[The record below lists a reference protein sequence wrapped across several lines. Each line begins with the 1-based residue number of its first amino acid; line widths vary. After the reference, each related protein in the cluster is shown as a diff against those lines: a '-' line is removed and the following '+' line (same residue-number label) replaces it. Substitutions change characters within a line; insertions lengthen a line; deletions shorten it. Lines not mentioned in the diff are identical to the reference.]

1 MGFSLAKLLLTF
13 KTVYMHIEENFTQDQ
28 QVDLQTGKDIATIF
42 EEGKF
47 SQQKEDRNVF
57 KKVLEI
63 IRRNDLAKKF

>member
-13 KTVYMHIEENFTQDQ
+13 KTVYKHTEENFTQDQ
-28 QVDLQTGKDIATIF
+28 QVDLQTGKDIATIL

-47 SQQKEDRNVF
+47 LQQKEDRNVF

>member
-1 MGFSLAKLLLTF
+1 
-13 KTVYMHIEENFTQDQ
+13 MHIEESFTQDQ
-28 QVDLQTGKDIATIF
+28 LVDLQTGKDIATIL
-42 EEGKF
+42 EKAKF

>member
-13 KTVYMHIEENFTQDQ
+13 KTVYKHTEENFTQDQ

-47 SQQKEDRNVF
+47 LQEKEERNVF
-57 KKVLEI
+57 RKALKI
-63 IRRNDLAKKF
+63 IRVDLAKKF